1 MNKVFVFFLSISI
14 LSVEPTLVMIDPA
27 GHAKNVGRRLVEGYE
42 RGETFKF
49 AEKLQQELQDKY
61 QVRAVLTRFAGEE
74 IVDLQNASFANRLN
88 VDFYL
93 SLHIYRQE
101 QVKPKIFMYHLV
113 YDPMVDLARRIFDPT
128 SFIPIHQ
135 AHFRGI
141 HKTRFYAQQMKDIL
155 VMPYNQK
162 RFDFYGYYGIPFKS
176 LCGVFAP
183 SLAIEV
189 GICKEDQWKSLIDPL
204 VESLVFLR

>member
-1 MNKVFVFFLSISI
+1 
-14 LSVEPTLVMIDPA
+14 
-27 GHAKNVGRRLVEGYE
+27 
-42 RGETFKF
+42 
-49 AEKLQQELQDKY
+49 
-61 QVRAVLTRFAGEE
+61 
-74 IVDLQNASFANRLN
+74 LQNASFANRLN

-113 YDPMVDLARRIFDPT
+113 YDPMVDLARRAFDPL

-135 AHFRGI
+135 AHFGGI
-141 HKTRFYAQQMKDIL
+141 HKTRSYAQQMKDIL
-155 VMPYNQK
+155 IMPYNQK
-162 RFDFYGYYGIPFKS
+162 RFDFYGFYGIPFKP

-183 SLAIEV
+183 SLAIEI

-204 VESLVFLR
+204 VESLVFLSNNGEYGV

>member
-1 MNKVFVFFLSISI
+1 MKILTKIFLFIFLFKNMLIFASI
-14 LSVEPTLVMIDPA
+14 EKPMLVMIDPA

-49 AEKLQQELQDKY
+49 AEKLQQELQEKY
-61 QVRAVLTRFAGEE
+61 QVRVVLTRFAGEE

-88 VDFYL
+88 VDFYI

-113 YDPMVDLARRIFDPT
+113 YDPMVDLARRIFDPI

-135 AHFRGI
+135 AHFRSI
-141 HKTRFYAQQMKDIL
+141 HKTRFYVQQMKDIL
-155 VMPYNQK
+155 IMPYHQK
-162 RFDFYGYYGIPFKS
+162 RFDFYGFYGIPFKP
-176 LCGVFAP
+176 LCGVF
-183 SLAIEV
+183 
-189 GICKEDQWKSLIDPL
+189 CPL
-204 VESLVFLR
+204 YSD